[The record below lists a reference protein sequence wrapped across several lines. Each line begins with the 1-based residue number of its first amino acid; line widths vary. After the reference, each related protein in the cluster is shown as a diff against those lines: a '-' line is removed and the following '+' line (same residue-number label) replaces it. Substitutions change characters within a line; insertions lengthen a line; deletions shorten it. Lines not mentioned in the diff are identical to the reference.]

1 MYDAKDSA
9 RRAKWSL
16 LQFPSRSL
24 SYAKIVQ
31 GE

>member
-24 SYAKIVQ
+24 SYDAKINL
-31 GE
+31 